1 MDTNTL
7 HRLINS
13 IPPEAIAMRNS
24 GQLHKLASQRSNIE
38 DFGLD
43 TAIGHL
49 AKKAYYRRRINS
61 AILEGIAAVNLS
73 SNK

>member
-7 HRLINS
+7 QRLINS

-24 GQLHKLASQRSNIE
+24 GQLHKLASARSGIE

-61 AILEGIAAVNLS
+61 AILEGIAATDAS
-73 SNK
+73 GTK